1 MRTARGPPQRRCHAG
16 AELGARI
23 PSVTT
28 ATGVET
34 AAVALRRAAPQPRG
48 DPVLSTDTAGSST
61 PVPGPVPRA
70 SLAPITAARRDLPP
84 PDLPFSRFPIAQRPP
99 GPRSHLLFTFQTT
112 AVSADAR
119 RMRSQ
124 LRDPPAPLPPP
135 PLAPPGASARGSA
148 QAAAKAHCSPTQL
161 RGGGSQPPPTP
172 RCTLYFPQCSIYS
185 FTCPALSPWTRSPSQ
200 HRCPHL
206 PPPTSPQ
213 NKAAGGAASPS
224 RAALSPTAPTHSHVL
239 PFPKALLTPTAPP
252 PHTPTMP
259 SSE

>member
-61 PVPGPVPRA
+61 LPGPRA

-84 PDLPFSRFPIAQRPP
+84 PDLPLSRFPIAQRPP

-124 LRDPPAPLPPP
+124 LRDPPAPPSPP

-161 RGGGSQPPPTP
+161 RGGFPTTPHPPMHS
-172 RCTLYFPQCSIYS
+172 L
-185 FTCPALSPWTRSPSQ
+185 LSPVHYLQLHMPSAQPMVTQPLPAPLPPSSP
-200 HRCPHL
+200 PHL
-206 PPPTSPQ
+206 PPKQSSR
-213 NKAAGGAASPS
+213 GGCIPLPCGAEPHSSHTQP
-224 RAALSPTAPTHSHVL
+224 RAAIPQSPFNTDCSPA
-239 PFPKALLTPTAPP
+239 
-252 PHTPTMP
+252 PHTYNAIIRIN
-259 SSE
+259 